1 MLPSDM
7 DKFRIEELPLYSFE
21 MIVTATSN
29 FDTRNMLGMGG
40 FGPVYKV
47 TIAFILARLCIHL
60 KGVLKMVCVGR
71 EAWPTKT

>member
-7 DKFRIEELPLYSFE
+7 DKVRIEELPLYSFE
-21 MIVTATSN
+21 IIVTATGN

-47 TIAFILARLCIHL
+47 TIACDSS
-60 KGVLKMVCVGR
+60 
-71 EAWPTKT
+71 